1 MHANRELYRLN
12 PLSKFQSL
20 LGLPTI
26 RAFGKGNQFLNRH
39 GDNMDLNRKIFI
51 EQILV
56 STWFNLTLS
65 LCSFI
70 VNISAIIFCVFE
82 ILNNHLGLLFHQ
94 KPCICWAINDICSL
108 SRLKIFSRLLD
119 HWLHL
124 KPQSSHLNVAFTIL
138 SSNILNI
145 HILFKILWLSK

>member
-1 MHANRELYRLN
+1 MHANRELYRLESISKS
-12 PLSKFQSL
+12 PILSFFGESL

-108 SRLKIFSRLLD
+108 SRLECLVGYWIIGF
-119 HWLHL
+119 
-124 KPQSSHLNVAFTIL
+124 I
-138 SSNILNI
+138 
-145 HILFKILWLSK
+145 